1 MTRSSPT
8 RRSQLL
14 SSPDRGYISS
24 FLCEPRN
31 HESTHRDALAA
42 AQEEHNRVR
51 EAAIRVYELH
61 ELKEE
66 HERILKEERREQERL
81 KAEAQIAAE
90 QKRLQELRAKTIPK
104 PPPPPPP
111 PPEPEPAPVQPVQP
125 PPEKAAP
132 PNVTEAK
139 APKEP
144 PKQEPV
150 KQETPPVSQPQTNG
164 LFSDVAKP
172 PQSSSPQ
179 PVNTAAP
186 KPSPFGVQPQPT
198 PAAAAPKIA
207 PAAQIPQD
215 PILERYVQ
223 IHQALKKLRKD
234 ITALSKTPGSPLK
247 GTMGTY
253 RREIRVAIGQ
263 LTSGKGA
270 NAQPVSV
277 M

>member
-1 MTRSSPT
+1 MTRSSPA

-24 FLCEPRN
+24 FLSEPRN

-61 ELKEE
+61 ELKEA

-81 KAEAQIAAE
+81 KAEAKIAAE

-104 PPPPPPP
+104 PAPP

-132 PNVTEAK
+132 HKVAEAK
-139 APKEP
+139 APTEP

-150 KQETPPVSQPQTNG
+150 KQETPPVSNPQTNG
-164 LFSDVAKP
+164 LFSNVAKP
-172 PQSSSPQ
+172 TQSSNPQ
-179 PVNTAAP
+179 PTSTAAP
-186 KPSPFGVQPQPT
+186 KPSLFEVQPQAT
-198 PAAAAPKIA
+198 PAAAAPKTIS
-207 PAAQIPQD
+207 AAQIPQD

-270 NAQPVSV
+270 NVQPVSIA
-277 M
+277 